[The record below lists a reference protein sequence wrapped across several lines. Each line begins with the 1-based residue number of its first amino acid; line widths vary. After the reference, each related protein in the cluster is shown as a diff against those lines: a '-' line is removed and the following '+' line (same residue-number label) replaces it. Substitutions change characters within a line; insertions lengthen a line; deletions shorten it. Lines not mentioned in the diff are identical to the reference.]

1 MKVDDTPMGMEA
13 ARNAGCWAVGLSA
26 SGNALG
32 VSAAEWAEMSD
43 ANRVSALRPIESTFR
58 EAGADF
64 VIPTAADLPAVL
76 LEIAAR
82 LSADDRRADAVHRR
96 HAPRGD
102 DGAGCHRKNPPAPVE
117 TGTGGRKH
125 QSALKRC
132 ELRRSGRVGGH
143 AVLGDIQAAFF
154 VLGANPQETH
164 HF

>member
-76 LEIAAR
+76 SR
-82 LSADDRRADAVHRR
+82 S
-96 HAPRGD
+96 
-102 DGAGCHRKNPPAPVE
+102 PPVSPPTTDVL
-117 TGTGGRKH
+117 T
-125 QSALKRC
+125 QSIVA
-132 ELRRSGRVGGH
+132 
-143 AVLGDIQAAFF
+143 
-154 VLGANPQETH
+154 TH
-164 HF
+164 HGATMAPAVIERTRPPRSKPGRAGVSISPH